1 VLLREYS
8 LGSNWK
14 GMPHME
20 PFEIVN
26 SFYEALGRSDLRD
39 ALALLDDSVEW
50 TEAEKSPYYSGTWIG
65 PAAVLQH
72 LFEPISREWEH
83 FRVTADSFV
92 VEGSIVVAFG
102 MYSGTYKATGKS
114 LSAPF
119 AHRWQVVEGT
129 IMCFRQYTDTAL
141 MAAVIT

>member
-1 VLLREYS
+1 MNPLEVV
-8 LGSNWK
+8 K
-14 GMPHME
+14 
-20 PFEIVN
+20 
-26 SFYEALGRSDLRD
+26 SFYEALGRSDLRN

-65 PAAVLQH
+65 PAAVLH
-72 LFEPISREWEH
+72 RLFEPISREWEA
-83 FRVTADSFV
+83 FSVTADSFV
-92 VEGSIVVAFG
+92 VEGPIVVAFG
-102 MYSGTYKATGKS
+102 AYSGTYKATRKY

-141 MAAVIT
+141 MAAVLT